1 MAKGR
6 KTRMDLRAEAEAAEA
21 RDRVAKKDGD
31 DDDDLGDI
39 AEPAEPDAETDA
51 PKKKKAKAK
60 KTTVPKPRKKTV
72 KIVRKRVVWVVFDN
86 SSKKQGQAFEYSK
99 KAEAEAYAEKLRTDK
114 KGTYFVQ
121 PIKEEIVAAE

>member
-1 MAKGR
+1 ME
-6 KTRMDLRAEAEAAEA
+6 LRAEAEAAEA

-31 DDDDLGDI
+31 EEDDDLGDI
-39 AEPAEPDAETDA
+39 AEPAEPADEADA

-86 SSKKQGQAFEYSK
+86 SSKKQGQAFDYSK
-99 KAEAEAYAEKLRTDK
+99 KADAEAYAEKLRTEK

>member
-1 MAKGR
+1 ME
-6 KTRMDLRAEAEAAEA
+6 LRAEAEAAEA

-31 DDDDLGDI
+31 EEEDDLGDI
-39 AEPAEPDAETDA
+39 AEVVEAEPDAEADA

-72 KIVRKRVVWVVFDN
+72 KVVRKRVVWVVFDN
-86 SSKKQGQAFEYSK
+86 SSKKQGPAFDYPR
-99 KAEAEAYAEKLRTDK
+99 KAEAEAYAEKLRTEK

-121 PIKEEIVAAE
+121 PVKEEIVAAE